1 MCGYGPCSPLAYLT
15 ARSPPLPPACGP
27 RDALA
32 ARSPPACSPRA
43 APAAFSQPACSP
55 RATLRP
61 ARRPCSPLTTLSA
74 RSPPLQPTNRS
85 LAAYAPP
92 LQPARRGYGLLAALP
107 ARSPPACGPLAALL
121 QPARRP
127 LQPAR
132 RPLLPARR
140 TLQPARSPRAAHSPP
155 GYCLPLQPPLLC
167 MLVVRHPGLPTMASL
182 NVLTFN
188 HEGLRDHF
196 LALDPIDLTVD
207 LLEQHLLAA
216 ETSVVAVGAPRGTPR
231 TPFFEGCSP
240 SPLPPSYAFAAA
252 VDILGAED
260 VWEAS
265 SISGKRRS
273 SKGKGGKSGGGGSRG
288 GSGGGSGGGGGS
300 GCGGSDGSGG
310 GSGGSGG
317 DGGGSGEGVAVVAAV
332 GVVAV
337 GLKLFRGEVLVVARG
352 SSSSVGARTLLP
364 CSF

>member
-1 MCGYGPCSPLAYLT
+1 
-15 ARSPPLPPACGP
+15 
-27 RDALA
+27 
-32 ARSPPACSPRA
+32 
-43 APAAFSQPACSP
+43 
-55 RATLRP
+55 
-61 ARRPCSPLTTLSA
+61 
-74 RSPPLQPTNRS
+74 
-85 LAAYAPP
+85 
-92 LQPARRGYGLLAALP
+92 
-107 ARSPPACGPLAALL
+107 
-121 QPARRP
+121 
-127 LQPAR
+127 
-132 RPLLPARR
+132 
-140 TLQPARSPRAAHSPP
+140 
-155 GYCLPLQPPLLC
+155 
-167 MLVVRHPGLPTMASL
+167 
-182 NVLTFN
+182 
-188 HEGLRDHF
+188 DHF

-364 CSF
+364 CSFYHPHSSLPTPVSVRLANPLGRAVLAHSSTVLPCPAVPSSSLSGLHLASFSTNLVSALGPVVAHCLGRLLLHKTLLWHHRLGHPSLPRLRGMHSRLLVSGLPRSLPPLPPSPTLPCLPCVEGRQRAAPHSSFPRTTAPLQNPHMDV